1 MLALLLTSGCI
12 VLNVQNGNGIP
23 ATQDRDVGD
32 FSGVRN
38 EFEADVF
45 IAFGSPS
52 VTVSCDENLVENIE
66 TVVEEGIL
74 VIRAVNA
81 KGLVTEIIPHTT
93 CTVDISTPVLN
104 LVSTTGSGEIL
115 VQGGT
120 EMDELRFALSTI
132 ETTGSGNIVVQTA
145 IQANEIEITLTGSGD
160 VQIADITTSDVDASL
175 TGSGDCTLTGSTDM
189 LDATLTGSGDGAFAS
204 LSANTVRITL
214 TGSGDAS
221 VTAQDRVEAT
231 LMGSGDLS
239 VSGNPSDR
247 DVQETGSGEVVFK

>member
-1 MLALLLTSGCI
+1 MLALILTSGCI

-23 ATQDRDVGD
+23 ATQARDVGD
-32 FSGVRN
+32 FTGVRN

-45 IAFGSPS
+45 ITSGSPS

-66 TVVEEGIL
+66 TVVEDGLL

-81 KGLVTEIIPHTT
+81 KGWVVEIVPHTT
-93 CTVDISTPVLN
+93 CKVDIQTPVLN
-104 LVSTTGSGEIL
+104 LLSTTGSGDIL

-120 EMDELRFALSTI
+120 EVDDMGFALSTL
-132 ETTGSGNIVVQTA
+132 ESTGSGNIVVQTA
-145 IQANEIEITLTGSGD
+145 IQADELDISLTGSGD
-160 VQIADITTSDVDASL
+160 VQIADLTVSDVDVSL
-175 TGSGDCTLTGSTDM
+175 TGSGNCTLAGSTDW
-189 LDATLTGSGDGAFAS
+189 LDATLTGSGDGDFIS
-204 LSANTVRITL
+204 LNANNVRITL

-231 LMGSGDLS
+231 LTGSGDLS

-247 DVQETGSGEVVFK
+247 DVQETGSGEVVFR